1 MDWFPNG
8 KTNDLNDNFPQIT
21 IRMSN
26 QAAVFAGN
34 VSRSM
39 PSGAPMFWDYSGSH
53 LQRFSR

>member
-1 MDWFPNG
+1 MDGVHWF
-8 KTNDLNDNFPQIT
+8 NDLNDNFPQIT